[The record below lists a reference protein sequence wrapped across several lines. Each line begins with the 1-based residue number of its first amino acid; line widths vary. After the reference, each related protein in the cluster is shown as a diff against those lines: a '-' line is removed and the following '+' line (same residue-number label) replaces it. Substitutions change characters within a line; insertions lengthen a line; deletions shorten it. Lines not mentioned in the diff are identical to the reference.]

1 MTRRIDDASL
11 PPSHSLPFNLSLN
24 LPFKLSVPVVIP
36 AVQPVVEPV
45 VSLSLYLPSN
55 GRARRGTGGTL
66 NRQSAIAGLNSLL
79 EVYGCG
85 V

>member
-1 MTRRIDDASL
+1 M
-11 PPSHSLPFNLSLN
+11 PSRCR
-24 LPFKLSVPVVIP
+24 PVTTCCL
-36 AVQPVVEPV
+36 ACGFPVVEPAVTPV
-45 VSLSLYLPSN
+45 VFLSLYLSSN

>member
-1 MTRRIDDASL
+1 MTRRVDDESL
-11 PPSHSLPFNLSLN
+11 PPSHNLPLALPLN
-24 LPFKLSVPVVIP
+24 LVV
-36 AVQPVVEPV
+36 VVEPAAKPV
-45 VSLSLYLPSN
+45 VFLSLYLPSN

-66 NRQSAIAGLNSLL
+66 NRQSAIAGLNPLL